1 MAATPIR
8 TDHNVTSANGACM
21 ADPGCSRVLVTGGA
35 GFIGRRVVRT
45 LLEYGA
51 DVTVADRQPFPGGGV
66 AGDVRTVCGD
76 LRDPAVAARAL
87 DAGTDAA
94 GGWPPRTVSSRG

>member
-51 DVTVADRQPFPGGGV
+51 HVTVADTQPFPGGRV
-66 AGDVRTVCGD
+66 AGDVTTVRRD
-76 LRDPAVAARAL
+76 LRDPAVAARAP
-87 DAGTDAA
+87 DAGTAA
-94 GGWPPRTVSSRG
+94 GPHLHALTSA